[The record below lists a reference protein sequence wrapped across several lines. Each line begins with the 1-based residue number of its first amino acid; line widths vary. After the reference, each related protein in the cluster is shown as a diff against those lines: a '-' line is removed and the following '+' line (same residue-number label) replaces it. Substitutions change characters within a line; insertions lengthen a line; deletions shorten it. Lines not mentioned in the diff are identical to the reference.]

1 MIKATKPR
9 KTKAVRQSRYCKN
22 PECKKQFKVAL
33 TSRKLYCKPTCSTKV
48 QIMRRP
54 RVNRLDKARGTPFMF
69 YLARE
74 CKRAGTLEIL
84 RGHTAE
90 SLVELYGVWKYSFRA
105 NQYGE
110 VRDFEISHIAPVESG
125 SSIGLLCAE
134 NLCVSP
140 KSMNKAH
147 GTTHFG
153 YGKKIS
159 RASIASSHSVK
170 SAEAEKAVL
179 DRVIAYLG
187 EQVVDDLVRI
197 AKLQPSQRLKH
208 MSWLN
213 DHLDPFNPEHRKH
226 IDALDGMSTKAL
238 SDLKHELQHLLPSSF
253 AVKRYVFQSFDVLRH
268 ELERLVQYRPEL
280 SALVEQIK
288 SVDSMMP
295 VRVTWDV
302 HSEEE
307 QALFDLLH
315 GKELDQVHEVIDS
328 MISRNTPAVE
338 AETDCDVLFD
348 GSVERVLGYAPLK
361 IPFHAIQYASG
372 TRLTLESPY

>member
-1 MIKATKPR
+1 MTKATTRAKS
-9 KTKAVRQSRYCKN
+9 KAVQKTRRCKN
-22 PECKKQFKVAL
+22 PDCKKPFRPTNV
-33 TSRKLYCKPTCSTKV
+33 RNLYCEKACATRV
-48 QIMRRP
+48 QNKKRP
-54 RVNRLDKARGTPFMF
+54 RVSRLDKARGTPFMF

-84 RGHTAE
+84 KGHTAE
-90 SLVELYGVWKYSFRA
+90 SLADLYGVWKYSFRA

-134 NLCVSP
+134 NLCVAP

-153 YGKKIS
+153 HGKKVS
-159 RASIASSHSVK
+159 RASIASVHGVK
-170 SAEAEKAVL
+170 STETEKAVR
-179 DRVIAYLG
+179 DRVISYLG
-187 EQVVDDLVRI
+187 EQVVDDLVLI
-197 AKLQPSQRLKH
+197 AKLQPSKKLQYLN
-208 MSWLN
+208 WLN

-238 SDLKHELQHLLPSSF
+238 SDLKSELQHLLPGSF

-268 ELERLVQYRPEL
+268 ELERFVQYRPDLLE
-280 SALVEQIK
+280 LVERMQEVDALMPLRAK
-288 SVDSMMP
+288 WSVQ
-295 VRVTWDV
+295 
-302 HSEEE
+302 SEEE

-315 GKELDQVHEVIDS
+315 GKEFDVVSGILDD

-338 AETDCDVLFD
+338 AECDDD
-348 GSVERVLGYAPLK
+348 GLERVLAYAPLK
-361 IPFHAIQYASG
+361 IPFHAIASESG
-372 TRLTLESPY
+372 TAYTLAAPY